1 VFQAIQRSKRENYSC
16 GWKCQWTHASRRV
29 FPVRRSEEK
38 QRHRHQ
44 RDNGEL
50 KDMCRRAFVGLGRL
64 SLAAKH
70 GKQSQER
77 QDDYNSEANVVDL
90 LLTHG
95 GTSFPLSLLDWL
107 PIMAGYTETS

>member
-1 VFQAIQRSKRENYSC
+1 
-16 GWKCQWTHASRRV
+16 V

-38 QRHRHQ
+38 QGHRCQ

-64 SLAAKH
+64 SVAAKH

-77 QDDYNSEANVVDL
+77 QDDYSSEADAVDL

-95 GTSFPLSLLDWL
+95 ATSFALSLLDSL
-107 PIMAGYTETS
+107 PIMVWYTEASSCQVLYITKYSETAGLVLGDVAIDA